1 MRVGTQELFL
11 IVGLLI
17 ALSVAFS
24 GQMTNVLQAAREF
37 EGAHRLGLLP
47 GVAIAAVSLLVFLQG
62 KRRQL
67 QDHADAVADEASL
80 AQKRAR
86 ELERLVTF
94 WQALTQSF
102 DLDAIR
108 DVVEH
113 YIPEITGSSDGW
125 VVTGAEGNWK
135 CVLGPT
141 KVQTGRGEM
150 SVTDLAFEALAQSGL
165 SAKPDG
171 IDYEGQVCFPMI
183 AAGMSLGVLGV
194 PATAPSLTPARRMVV
209 GAAAALLGVSVRSA
223 YLLQEIRESS
233 LRDSLTGCVNRAHAM
248 EAVTSELMRAR
259 RSHLPVS
266 LIMFD
271 LDRFKSINDR
281 YGHLCGDTVLAEV
294 GSKMRASLRSSDLKC
309 RYGGEEFLI
318 LLPETPID
326 GAHRAAETLRREF
339 SELEIQWNGRVIRVT
354 SSFGVAC
361 ARPNE
366 IDPTPLVARTDE
378 ALYRAK
384 REGRN
389 CVCVAD
395 DTPAA
400 LAPRPASPRAVARI
414 HR

>member
-1 MRVGTQELFL
+1 MRPGRHELL
-11 IVGLLI
+11 LVVGLII

-24 GQMTNVLQAAREF
+24 GQMANTLQAAREF
-37 EGAHRLGLLP
+37 EETHRLALLP
-47 GVAIAAVSLLVFLQG
+47 GLAVAAVTFLIFLQG

-67 QDHADAVADEASL
+67 QEKAAAVADEASH
-80 AQKRAR
+80 AQERAR

-102 DLDAIR
+102 DIDAIR

-113 YIPEITGSSDGW
+113 YLPEITGSPDGW
-125 VVTGAEGNWK
+125 MVTGLEGNWK
-135 CVLGPT
+135 CVLGPAA
-141 KVQTGRGEM
+141 VSGARGRID
-150 SVTDLAFEALAQSGL
+150 VTDVAFEALAQAGL
-165 SAKPDG
+165 TARPDG
-171 IDYEGQVCFPMI
+171 IDHEGQACFPMI
-183 AAGMSLGVLGV
+183 AAGMSMGVIGV
-194 PATAPSLTPARRMVV
+194 PADAASLTPARRLVI

-223 YLLQEIRESS
+223 YLLQEVRESTV
-233 LRDSLTGCVNRAHAM
+233 RDSLTGCVNRAHAM
-248 EAVTSELMRAR
+248 EVVAAELLRAR

-281 YGHLCGDTVLAEV
+281 HGHLCGDAVLAEV
-294 GSKMRASLRSSDLKC
+294 GAKMRASLRSSDLKC

-318 LLPETPID
+318 LLPETPLD

-339 SELEIQWNGRVIRVT
+339 SELEIRWNGRVIRVT
-354 SSFGVAC
+354 SSFGVSS

-366 IDPTPLVARTDE
+366 IDPTPLIARADE

-389 CVCVAD
+389 SVRVAD
-395 DTPAA
+395 EPPPVLPRPPAA
-400 LAPRPASPRAVARI
+400 RRSAPRTI
-414 HR
+414 Q

>member
-1 MRVGTQELFL
+1 MRFGRQEL
-11 IVGLLI
+11 LLI
-17 ALSVAFS
+17 AGLIVALSVTFS
-24 GQMTNVLQAAREF
+24 GQMANALQAAREF
-37 EGAHRLGLLP
+37 EGAHRIGLVP
-47 GVAIAAVSLLVFLQG
+47 GLVITVLTLLVFVQG

-67 QDHADAVADEASL
+67 QERAAMAAEEASQ
-80 AQKRAR
+80 AQERAR

-113 YIPEITGSSDGW
+113 YLPEITGSSDGW
-125 VVTGAEGNWK
+125 VVTGTEGNWK
-135 CVLGPT
+135 SIIGPT
-141 KVQTGRGEM
+141 TVHVRGGQM
-150 SVTDLAFEALAQSGL
+150 SVIDLAFEALAQSGL
-165 SAKPDG
+165 SARPDG
-171 IDYEGQVCFPMI
+171 IDHEGQVCFPMI

-194 PATAPSLTPARRMVV
+194 PTDAPALTPARRLVV
-209 GAAAALLGVSVRSA
+209 GAAAALLGVSVRSVH
-223 YLLQEIRESS
+223 LLQEVRESS

-248 EAVTSELMRAR
+248 EVVASELMRAR
-259 RSHLPVS
+259 RSRLPVS

-281 YGHLCGDTVLAEV
+281 YGHLCGDAVLAEV
-294 GSKMRASLRSSDLKC
+294 GAKMRASLRASDLKC

-318 LLPETPID
+318 LLPETPLD
-326 GAHRAAETLRREF
+326 GAHRAAETLRRELA
-339 SELEIQWNGRVIRVT
+339 ELEIRWNDRVIRVT

-366 IDPTPLVARTDE
+366 IDPTPLVARADE

-389 CVCVAD
+389 RVRVAD
-395 DTPAA
+395 EPES
-400 LAPRPASPRAVARI
+400 PASLSAAV
-414 HR
+414 